1 MIPSMRFLIVCLLYS
16 AAAALEREVRVSVEE
31 SRTDSDGRLFMFPL
45 ERGRDLKGSK
55 GGASKGGSKGS
66 EDCVQMWVWFNED
79 EFKKSFQ
86 GEGLLG
92 TNEADLYN
100 QRTGNKIGQYQE
112 VTTGIGP
119 KDCYS
124 SGVYTVE
131 YDQGRPKS
139 QIFTASTCYA
149 RSQAIVGGTGIFA
162 CAKGTVSLTNAG
174 AKARDNRMISACNL
188 GCTE

>member
-1 MIPSMRFLIVCLLYS
+1 
-16 AAAALEREVRVSVEE
+16 
-31 SRTDSDGRLFMFPL
+31 MFPL

-55 GGASKGGSKGS
+55 GGSPKGGSKGA
-66 EDCVQMWVWFNED
+66 DNCVQMWVRFNED
-79 EFKKSFQ
+79 EFKESFQ

-124 SGVYTVE
+124 SGVYTIE
-131 YDQGRPKS
+131 HDNLGRPTS
-139 QIFTASTCYA
+139 QVFTASTCYA
-149 RSQAIVGGTGIFA
+149 RSQAIVGGTGRFA

-174 AKARDNRMISACNL
+174 TKARDNRVISACNL
-188 GCTE
+188 GCTA